1 MKQYDLTPLKDND
14 NEYAKLSG
22 SVESDYKGSWDD
34 KVHDSYARYVKHV
47 QENSRRVHV
56 IRCKAETVEKELDGL
71 KVDEIIS
78 RSSQL
83 CREADS
89 I

>member
-1 MKQYDLTPLKDND
+1 MKQYDLIPLKDND

-22 SVESDYKGSWDD
+22 SVEADYKGSWDD
-34 KVHDSYARYVKHV
+34 KVHDSYAGYVKHV

-56 IRCKAETVEKELDGL
+56 IRCKAETIEKELDGL
-71 KVDEIIS
+71 KIDDMTS
-78 RSSQL
+78 LSLQL
-83 CREADS
+83 CREVDS